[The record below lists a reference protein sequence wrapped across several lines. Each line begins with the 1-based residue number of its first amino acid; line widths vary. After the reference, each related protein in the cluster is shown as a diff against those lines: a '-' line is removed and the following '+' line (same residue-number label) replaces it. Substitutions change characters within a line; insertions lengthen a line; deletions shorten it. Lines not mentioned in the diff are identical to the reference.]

1 MLAQPDRKNDAVLLE
16 GLCASTKVRGRQAN
30 LKRCA
35 KKMKKSSQPQYIEQQ
50 NLIEIKDE
58 GRSFQLHPDAFTAW
72 KKMKDAARTEGISLY
87 IVSAFRSFERQSEII
102 EQKREKGVSEE
113 DIFKVSAPPGS
124 SEHHTGKAVDINT
137 KGFPA
142 LEEDF
147 EKSETFKWLSLNAK
161 NFGFRLSYP
170 KGNRFGMVYEPWH
183 WFYDETT
190 QKAASLDLASAP

>member
-1 MLAQPDRKNDAVLLE
+1 
-16 GLCASTKVRGRQAN
+16 
-30 LKRCA
+30 
-35 KKMKKSSQPQYIEQQ
+35 MKKSPHPQYIEQQ
-50 NLIEIKDE
+50 DLIEIKDE

-87 IVSAFRSFERQSEII
+87 IISAFRSFERQSEII

-147 EKSETFKWLSLNAK
+147 EKSEAFKWLSLNAK
-161 NFGFRLSYP
+161 NYGFRLSYP
-170 KGNRFGMVYEPWH
+170 KKNRFGMAYEPWH
-183 WFYDETT
+183 WFYDETA
-190 QKAASLDLASAP
+190 QKIDENNAKHWTADKRL

>member
-1 MLAQPDRKNDAVLLE
+1 
-16 GLCASTKVRGRQAN
+16 
-30 LKRCA
+30 
-35 KKMKKSSQPQYIEQQ
+35 MKKLPKPQYIEQQ
-50 NLIEIKDE
+50 DLIEFKDE
-58 GRSFQLHPDAFTAW
+58 GRSFQLHPDAFSAW

-113 DIFKVSAPPGS
+113 DILKVSAPPGS

-137 KGFPA
+137 RGFPA

-147 EKSETFKWLSLNAK
+147 EKSEAFKWLLLNAK

-170 KGNRFGMVYEPWH
+170 RENRFGMVYEPWH

-190 QKAASLDLASAP
+190 QQAASLDLAGAT